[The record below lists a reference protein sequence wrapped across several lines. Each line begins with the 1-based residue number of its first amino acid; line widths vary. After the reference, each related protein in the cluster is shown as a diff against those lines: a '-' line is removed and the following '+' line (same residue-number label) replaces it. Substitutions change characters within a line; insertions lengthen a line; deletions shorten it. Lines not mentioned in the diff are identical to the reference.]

1 VSHSLHYINGAIM
14 ITRTIA
20 ISCLFIAGTLFCL
33 SADDDQV
40 GQSPQTP
47 ARRILP
53 AGGRT
58 TVDTGWVQKKY
69 VEVPYASLSETQ
81 KLDLYL
87 PNTGTGPFP
96 LIIEIHGGGFVTGSK
111 SSQIGP
117 MLEAVKGGYALASIN
132 YRLSG
137 EATWPAQINDVKAA
151 IRFLRAN
158 AALYGLDP
166 DRFAAWG
173 ASAGGSLAALAG
185 VSAGVSALADPALG
199 NAVISDRV
207 QAVVDWFGPIYFST
221 MDAEFAALGTTGV
234 MGLTNAATSAESK
247 YLGKII
253 GTEQAQPLV
262 EAASPRTYI
271 SHDDPPFLIQHG
283 TADRNIPITQS
294 IDFAR
299 SLAQVIGSDK
309 VVFEALEGAGHGG
322 SQFETAANTAKVLA
336 FLDKALR

>member
-1 VSHSLHYINGAIM
+1 VSHKPDFINGAIM
-14 ITRTIA
+14 IKRTIA
-20 ISCLFIAGTLFCL
+20 MTSLFVAGTLFCL
-33 SADDDQV
+33 SADTNQIA
-40 GQSPQTP
+40 QAPQTP
-47 ARRILP
+47 PGRILP
-53 AGGRT
+53 GGSRT
-58 TVDTGWVQKKY
+58 TVDTGWVQKKHLD
-69 VEVPYASLSETQ
+69 VPYASLSGAQ

-117 MLEAVKGGYALASIN
+117 MLEAVKRGYALASIN

-185 VSAGVSALADPALG
+185 VSGGVYALADPALG
-199 NAVISDRV
+199 NAGVSDRV
-207 QAVVDWFGPIYFST
+207 QAVVDWFGPIYFSS

-234 MGLTNAATSAESK
+234 MGPTNAATSAESK
-247 YLGKII
+247 YLGRTI
-253 GTEQAQPLV
+253 GTVQAQPLV

-299 SLAQVIGSDK
+299 SLAQVIGSDN
-309 VVFEALEGAGHGG
+309 VVYEALEGAGHGG
-322 SQFETAANTAKVLA
+322 SQFETAANTAKILE
-336 FLDKALR
+336 FLDRALR